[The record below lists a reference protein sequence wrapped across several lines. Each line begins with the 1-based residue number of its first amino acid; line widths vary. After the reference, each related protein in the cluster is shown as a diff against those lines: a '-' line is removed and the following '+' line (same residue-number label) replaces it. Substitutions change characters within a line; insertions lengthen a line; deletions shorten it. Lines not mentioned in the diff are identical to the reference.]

1 MLSTRFFRAFRFA
14 AFSVVV
20 LTMPVSAAK
29 KSSSMSEPCPTVPL
43 VSGKDTLIDSL
54 SQRLKALDTL
64 VFQLES
70 AKAGSAREAMQLRD
84 DSARFA
90 TALKHDS
97 TVVAGLKDSL
107 SRYMA
112 FDSGVVLL
120 DSVLVSDTLLNRWIA
135 PMTRLATTGILHSG
149 KGVRLTPRIAGHRD
163 CPTVRLR
170 LSQRN
175 DSTWFAID
183 RAGTVFADSIAST
196 NSGGIERLQLDVA
209 RKAFGTE
216 AYPTEAKP
224 GAPLHVRLAVLGGAT
239 LLAVI
244 TMVALW

>member
-1 MLSTRFFRAFRFA
+1 MLSTRLFRAIRFA

-20 LTMPVSAAK
+20 LTMPVIAAK
-29 KSSSMSEPCPTVPL
+29 KPASKTEPCPTVPL
-43 VSGKDTLIDSL
+43 VSSKDTLIDSL

-84 DSARFA
+84 DSARLA
-90 TALKHDS
+90 AVLTHNSAMI
-97 TVVAGLKDSL
+97 AMLKDSL
-107 SRYMA
+107 ARYMA
-112 FDSGVVLL
+112 YDSGVVLL

-135 PMTRLATTGILHSG
+135 PMTRLASTGILHSG
-149 KGVRLTPRIAGHRD
+149 KGVRLTPRIAGHKD
-163 CPTVRLR
+163 CPAVRVR

-175 DSTWFAID
+175 DSTWFSID
-183 RAGTVFADSIAST
+183 RAGQVFTDSIAST

-209 RKAFGTE
+209 RKAFGRE
-216 AYPTEAKP
+216 AYPTEAKT
-224 GAPLHVRLAVLGGAT
+224 GAPLPVRLAVLGGAT